1 MARNKRGFSIAQNI
15 LMFTILII
23 ILSTITITILQS
35 LTYSNSATILLED
48 SSNEI
53 NKQVM
58 MNYENYIDSV
68 LATTNYIQNK
78 TVEYG
83 LLEQNDELDYIFK
96 NAVEQQTDIVT
107 IVLYDI
113 SGNIIAK
120 STTQTMI
127 PQDITI
133 KDFFV
138 DAIYENT
145 IYHFSSPHQQ
155 ELVQNLNEQVITV
168 SKMVDYYDNNNR
180 SSGILIVDINTTRIV
195 ELSNNTNLG
204 DGGHIVILNSDDSL
218 IYSSNASCSLDDC
231 PSKEI
236 IKSIIIG
243 SKQVEL
249 EDKDMFVNVNTLGN
263 TRWQVGT
270 FINIDILNQTRTRA
284 LYVSI
289 VIFGVT
295 LLTTIIASVL
305 ISRRISNPIYKLQKH
320 MKIVEKGN
328 FYKKIEVSGQ
338 KEVVDLGNS
347 FNILQDEISTLMDT
361 LLIEQREKR
370 KSEFRALQTQINP
383 HFLYNTLDSIVY
395 LSENGENKKVQEMVI
410 ALSRFFRISIS
421 RGKNIISVKE
431 ELEHAKNYLLIQQ
444 IRYHEKFS
452 FAFEIEEESKKCA
465 VVKLII
471 QPLIEN
477 AIYHGINTEFGEGK
491 IIIRS
496 FLNNDK
502 LILEVENDGYGITED
517 KIAEMYQSIQD
528 KNDTKSVGLKN
539 VYQRVRLYYGDES
552 NFIIKSE
559 LDENTI
565 IRLELPIEEVKK

>member
-1 MARNKRGFSIAQNI
+1 MAKKSQGFSIGQNI
-15 LMFTILII
+15 LIFTILIV
-23 ILSTITITILQS
+23 ILSMITITVLQS
-35 LTYSNSATILLED
+35 LTYSNSATTLLED

-68 LATTNYIQNK
+68 LSTTNYIQNK

-83 LLEQNDELDYIFK
+83 LLEQNEELDDIFE
-96 NAVEQQTDIVT
+96 NAAEQQTDIVT

-113 SGNIIAK
+113 SGSIIAK
-120 STTQTMI
+120 STSQALVN
-127 PQDITI
+127 QDITLQ
-133 KDFFV
+133 DFFI

-155 ELVQNLNEQVITV
+155 QLVQNSTKEVITI
-168 SKMVDYYDNNNR
+168 SKMVDYYDNNDR
-180 SSGILIVDINTTRIV
+180 SSGILVVDINTTKII

-204 DGGHIVILNSDDSL
+204 DGGHIVILNNDDTL
-218 IYSSNASCSLDDC
+218 IYSSSSSCSSVEC
-231 PSKEI
+231 PSIDVVKD
-236 IKSIIIG
+236 IIIG
-243 SKQVEL
+243 SEAVEL
-249 EDKDMFVNVNTLGN
+249 EGKDMFVNVNTLGN
-263 TRWQVGT
+263 TRWQIGT

-284 LYVSI
+284 LYISI
-289 VIFGVT
+289 AIFGLT
-295 LLTTIIASVL
+295 LLTTVIVSAIISN
-305 ISRRISNPIYKLQKH
+305 RISNPLYKLQKH

-328 FYKKIEVSGQ
+328 FYNKIEVSGQ

-347 FNILQDEISTLMDT
+347 FNILQDEISELMNS
-361 LLIEQREKR
+361 LLNEQKEKR

-395 LSENGENKKVQEMVI
+395 LSEQGENEKVQEMVI

-421 RGKNIISVKE
+421 RGKNIIPVKE

-444 IRYHEKFS
+444 IRYHEKFK
-452 FAFEIEEESKKCA
+452 FTFDIDEETYKYT

-477 AIYHGINTEFGEGK
+477 AIYHGINTEYGQGN
-491 IIIRS
+491 IDIRA
-496 FLNNDK
+496 FLENNR
-502 LILEVENDGYGITED
+502 LILEVENDGYGITEE
-517 KIAEMYQSIQD
+517 KIAEMYEVIQD
-528 KNDTKSVGLKN
+528 KDDARSVGLKN
-539 VYQRVRLYYGDES
+539 VYQRVKLYYGFES
-552 NFIIKSE
+552 DFIITSV

-565 IRLELPIEEVKK
+565 IRLELPLEKVKK